1 MKKLHNI
8 ALFVGT
14 NRCNAKCVHC
24 AGLILRRDMP
34 REDKIS
40 DENRFRETLKYAH
53 NRGSRALSLTSAGET
68 TLAPNAITRTLE
80 IASEFAYKKI
90 KLYTNGILI
99 GESKEFA
106 EYYLPL
112 WQSKGLTNIYLTI
125 HSTSAQKNANIFNIK
140 SYPDLQVIVNRIHNA
155 GLKIRANIVLSKNN
169 ISDLNKFSQLVLDL
183 KSYGF
188 DNIAAWPVRDEN
200 DDYDIFNA
208 PSMEEIEKMRKW
220 ALNDSSIVVQ
230 TEEHHKM
237 YENKEKLGLFPNGK
251 ISNKWCQ

>member
-14 NRCNAKCVHC
+14 NRCNAKCAHC
-24 AGLILRRDMP
+24 AGLILRKDMP
-34 REDKIS
+34 KEDKIS
-40 DENRFRETLKYAH
+40 DENRFREVLRYAYE
-53 NRGSRALSLTSAGET
+53 RGSRALSLTSAGET

-80 IASEFAYKKI
+80 IAGEFGYEKI

-99 GESKEFA
+99 GKSEKFEK
-106 EYYLPL
+106 YYLPL
-112 WQSKGLTNIYLTI
+112 WRLKGLTDIYLTI
-125 HSTSAQKNANIFNIK
+125 HSTSRKKNANIFNIK
-140 SYPDLQVIVNRIHNA
+140 SYPDLNIIVNRIHKV

-169 ISDLNKFSQLVLDL
+169 ISNLDKFSQLVVNL
-183 KSYGF
+183 KNYGF

-200 DDYDIFNA
+200 DNYDIVNA
-208 PSMEEIEKMRKW
+208 PSIDEIEKMRKW
-220 ALNDSSIVVQ
+220 ASNDTSIVVQ

-237 YENKEKLGLFPNGK
+237 YENKEKLGLFPNGN